1 MYYDFWQDVVAK
13 LKEVGHEIADY
24 GDVGSIITAIEVT
37 PDGKI
42 HARCALETSFSPAMV
57 HKGVYCCCWYKT
69 FLFSSSDPRKAGGVD
84 GFWKYF
90 SEKKKMKKKFAA
102 FKKPI
107 PTFRHCVQ

>member
-1 MYYDFWQDVVAK
+1 MYYDFLQDVVAK

-57 HKGVYCCCWYKT
+57 HKGVYQYTAAADTK
-69 FLFSSSDPRKAGGVD
+69 LFYFPVPTREKQVEWMVSENTSRK
-84 GFWKYF
+84 
-90 SEKKKMKKKFAA
+90 
-102 FKKPI
+102 
-107 PTFRHCVQ
+107 RRR